1 MTTSIAKAPGKC
13 ILFGEHAV
21 VYNYPAIA
29 VAINLFSECKI
40 SSSKN
45 NKIILNLLDY
55 EYCKEFESLENMRKN
70 VDEKWIQIPIGLLY
84 FSEKY
89 GIDEK
94 KFRIQIELSSQLWP
108 GSGLGSSASIAVAL
122 CSAVSHYFNLGLDR
136 ANISHCAL
144 KCEQITHG
152 NPSGIDNSICSY
164 GGAIIYHDSQ
174 IERIPIQNIPILII
188 YSGEPH
194 ETKLAIQQ
202 VSNLLANNPESTNN
216 TFNEIGEITEQGLKA
231 LNSNNFSM
239 LQLALHQNQVQ
250 LQILQLSTSNIEKI
264 LKIASNEGIQGIKI
278 TGAGSG
284 GCLIAI
290 DSAEN
295 LTKLSKKLKE
305 NNFFSILTSINHSG
319 VQND

>member
-1 MTTSIAKAPGKC
+1 MTTTIAKAPGKC

-21 VYNYPAIA
+21 VHNYPALA

-40 SSSKN
+40 SSHKY
-45 NKIILNLLDY
+45 NKIILNLRDY
-55 EYCKEFESLENMRKN
+55 EYCKEFESLDNMRKN
-70 VDEKWIQIPIGLLY
+70 INEKWVQIPIGLQY
-84 FSEKY
+84 ISEKY
-89 GIDEK
+89 GIEEK
-94 KFRIQIELSSQLWP
+94 RFRIRIEISSQIWP

-122 CSAVSHYFNLGLDR
+122 CSALSHYFNLGLDK

-164 GGAIIYHDSQ
+164 GGAILYHDSQ
-174 IERIPIQNIPILII
+174 IERVPIENFPILLI

-194 ETKLAIQQ
+194 ETIQAIRQ
-202 VSNLLANNPESTNN
+202 VSNLIKKNPESTNII
-216 TFNEIGEITEQGLKA
+216 FNEIGKITKRGLNA

-239 LQLALHQNQVQ
+239 LQQVLHQNQVQ
-250 LQILQLSTSNIEKI
+250 LQKLKLSTPNIDKI
-264 LKIASNEGIQGIKI
+264 LKIASNEEIQGIKI

-290 DSAEN
+290 DSSEN

-305 NNFFSILTSINHSG
+305 NSFTSILTSINYSG